1 MKIKKRNFLKKG
13 VLLGLSCMMIG
24 STVIVTKAVE
34 KSKPLTDFANVLD
47 VTADPKEAIYG
58 TYSTNEYNNFSDLGA
73 WHGYYLHDKS
83 ATDLY
88 GGFAGPVII
97 AEEYPVNLSDSINK
111 INLEQ
116 ETVDGWQKIDL
127 TQAKTQEIY
136 YPGRLEQI
144 YDLEGLTLKLKLIFG
159 TNRTA
164 LIETVIENKTD
175 AELKLNL
182 SWDGHLFT
190 YYTNQNNR
198 MGTSLT
204 KENNGVKVNFETIR
218 STWNYMTTDENA
230 FDVALSEN
238 NITTN
243 ISDDQLSYTI
253 TRNEPVVI
261 DPNSKYE
268 TYQTQS
274 FTYTNEERTAEKEK
288 VTDLLSDPSKY
299 FDENN
304 TRWQGY
310 VDTIFENGTSVNVN
324 YQKAAV
330 KSMETLMTN

>member
-1 MKIKKRNFLKKG
+1 MGIKKQKFLKKG
-13 VLLGLSCMMIG
+13 LIVGLSCMMIG
-24 STVIVTKAVE
+24 SSVTITSAAKE
-34 KSKPLTDFANVLD
+34 SKPLTEFANVLD

-111 INLEQ
+111 INLEKV
-116 ETVDGWQKIDL
+116 TADGVENIDL
-127 TQAKTQEIY
+127 TKATTEEIY

-144 YDLEGLTLKLKLIFG
+144 YDFKDLTLKLKLIFG

-175 AELKLNL
+175 EELKLNV

-190 YYTNQNNR
+190 YYTNPNNR
-198 MGTSLT
+198 MGTTLT
-204 KENNGVKVNFETIR
+204 KGNNGVKVNFETIR
-218 STWNYMTTDENA
+218 STWNYMTTDENS
-230 FDVALSEN
+230 FDIILSEDD
-238 NITTN
+238 ITTE

-253 TRNEPVVI
+253 TKNEPVVI
-261 DPNSKYE
+261 NANSKYE

-274 FTYTNEERTAEKEK
+274 FTYTT
-288 VTDLLSDPSKY
+288 
-299 FDENN
+299 DENN
-304 TRWQGY
+304 T
-310 VDTIFENGTSVNVN
+310 EK
-324 YQKAAV
+324 QK
-330 KSMETLMTN
+330 LLIY